1 MAEVEG
7 SRGTLLLRFA
17 AMLFVASAI
26 EAMALHLLLGEVGP
40 LAARALSIFA
50 VQVATIALLPRLD
63 LTARDSISVGPVAII
78 ALLLIS
84 ALVNYGLYAAL
95 LLTIPALQP
104 LAALV
109 LATAASMFFS
119 FFGYSRFVFR
129 SE

>member
-1 MAEVEG
+1 
-7 SRGTLLLRFA
+7 
-17 AMLFVASAI
+17 MLFVASAI
-26 EAMALHLLLGEVGP
+26 EAIALHLLLGEVAP

-63 LTARDSISVGPVAII
+63 LTARDSISVGLAAIV
-78 ALLLIS
+78 ALLLTS